1 MTDQEIQNRVKDFI
15 EKAKKDAIEKDGAD
29 DSTLNS
35 YCIATVAAEIAVLMR
50 KECTNKEMIKNRN
63 DTINNL
69 MKTLKYIAENTYDL
83 QARDEAE
90 DAVKEL

>member
-1 MTDQEIQNRVKDFI
+1 M
-15 EKAKKDAIEKDGAD
+15 
-29 DSTLNS
+29 
-35 YCIATVAAEIAVLMR
+35 AAEIAVLMR
-50 KECTNKEMIKNRN
+50 KECTNKEMLKNRK

-69 MKTLKYIAENTYDL
+69 TETLKYIAENTYDL